1 MKRKHIKPMR
11 TTQVQRNSIWAA
23 FIAWARNTPPLRYPN
38 LGLICLGLFVD
49 LVGVGAIVPVRAIY
63 ARDAGATMAEL
74 GMMASGFLLGQF
86 LFQLPGGWL
95 SDRIG
100 RKPLLVVGVAVA
112 GVISFLFLLNDAPW
126 YFIALRFIEGA
137 AGGAIIPAANAYVID
152 SVPAKERGA
161 AFGWVG
167 SANSA
172 GFMLGPAIGGVMG
185 DWLGYTAPFIFGG
198 VAALVTAAFL
208 WAKMTNPRPD
218 AQPAEPVEP
227 DETAVADE
235 GKIERRVP
243 KRLFAPALAG
253 AIALAIASGFGDGLF
268 ISIWTLWL
276 DDLNA
281 STSFIGLTFITFSL
295 PLMFMMPFTG
305 KWADRYRLAPLI
317 FVPGILISTVYFT
330 YGFTTDLLLIALL
343 GIFEGA
349 MIAIMDPAIRAFTA
363 NLSPDNA
370 RGRIQG
376 IVSAART
383 ITGFT
388 SSMIVAVLYGINMGY
403 PFYML
408 TATQIAL
415 VLVGGTVVWR
425 VERSIA
431 RQKTPALAPVPVPAT
446 DRPREAEEA
455 IA

>member
-1 MKRKHIKPMR
+1 MG
-11 TTQVQRNSIWAA
+11 TAQAQRNSIWAK
-23 FIAWARNTPPLRYPN
+23 FLAWARNTPPLKYPN

-63 ARDAGATMAEL
+63 ARDAGATMVEL

-100 RKPLLVVGVAVA
+100 RKPLLVAGVATV
-112 GVISFLFLLNDAPW
+112 GIMSFLFLLNDSPW

-137 AGGAIIPAANAYVID
+137 AAGAIIPAANAYVID
-152 SVPAKERGA
+152 SVPAKERGS

-185 DWLGYTAPFIFGG
+185 DWFGYSAPFIFGG
-198 VAALVTAAFL
+198 VASVLTAAFL
-208 WAKMTNPRPD
+208 WAKMTNPKPGTEPL
-218 AQPAEPVEP
+218 PAEPDGAAVVE
-227 DETAVADE
+227 V
-235 GKIERRVP
+235 GKFERRVP
-243 KRLFAPALAG
+243 SRLFVPAMAG

-281 STSFIGLTFITFSL
+281 STAFIGLTFITFSL
-295 PLMFMMPFTG
+295 PLMVMMPFTG
-305 KWADRYRLAPLI
+305 KMADKYRLAPLI
-317 FVPGILISTVYFT
+317 FVPGMLISTVYFT
-330 YGFTTDLLLIALL
+330 YGFTTDLILIAVL
-343 GIFEGA
+343 GFFEGA
-349 MIAIMDPAIRAFTA
+349 MIALMDPAMRAFTA

-370 RGRIQG
+370 RGRVQG
-376 IVSAART
+376 VISTART
-383 ITGFT
+383 IAGFS

-408 TATQIAL
+408 TGTQIVL
-415 VLVGGTVVWR
+415 VLVGGFIVWR
-425 VERSIA
+425 VENATA
-431 RQKTPALAPVPVPAT
+431 RQKVIAVPLH
-446 DRPREAEEA
+446 RPSTEPQRETEEA

>member
-1 MKRKHIKPMR
+1 MR
-11 TTQVQRNSIWAA
+11 SAQAQRISIWAR
-23 FIAWARNTPPLRYPN
+23 FLAWARNTPPLRYPN

-49 LVGVGAIVPVRAIY
+49 LIGVGAIVPVRAIY
-63 ARDAGATMAEL
+63 ARDMGATMAEL

-100 RKPLLVVGVAVA
+100 RKPLLVMGVTVA
-112 GVISFLFLLNDAPW
+112 GIISFLFLLNDAPW

-185 DWLGYTAPFIFGG
+185 DYLGYTSPFIFGG
-198 VAALVTAAFL
+198 VLSLATAAFL
-208 WAKMTNPRPD
+208 WAKMSNPKPGS
-218 AQPAEPVEP
+218 QPVEVEAP
-227 DETAVADE
+227 GAPEE

-243 KRLFAPALAG
+243 KLLFVPALAG

-281 STSFIGLTFITFSL
+281 STAYIGLTFITFSL
-295 PLMFMMPFTG
+295 PLMVMMPFTG
-305 KWADRYRLAPLI
+305 KMADKYRLAPLI
-317 FVPGILISTVYFT
+317 IVPGLLISTVYFT
-330 YGFTTDLLLIALL
+330 YGWTTNLFLIAAL

-376 IVSAART
+376 IVSGVRT

-388 SSMIVAVLYGINMGY
+388 SSMIVAVIYGINMGY

-408 TATQIAL
+408 TITQIVL

-431 RQKTPALAPVPVPAT
+431 RQSDIAPALVPIPVAERQHET
-446 DRPREAEEA
+446 EEA

>member
-1 MKRKHIKPMR
+1 MR
-11 TTQVQRNSIWAA
+11 SAQAPRVSIWAR
-23 FIAWARNTPPLRYPN
+23 FLAWARNTPPLKYPN

-100 RKPLLVVGVAVA
+100 RKPLLVAGVAVV
-112 GVISFLFLLNDAPW
+112 GVMSFLFLLDDSPW
-126 YFIALRFIEGA
+126 YFITLRFLEGA

-185 DWLGYTAPFIFGG
+185 DWFGYTSPFIFGG
-198 VAALVTAAFL
+198 VASLLTAALL
-208 WAKMTNPRPD
+208 WAKMTNPKPG
-218 AQPAEPVEP
+218 AEPLPDEP
-227 DETAVADE
+227 DGAAVVEE

-243 KRLFAPALAG
+243 RRLFAPALAG

-281 STSFIGLTFITFSL
+281 STAYIGLTFITFSL
-295 PLMFMMPFTG
+295 PLMVMMPFTG
-305 KWADRYRLAPLI
+305 KMADKYRLAPLI
-317 FVPGILISTVYFT
+317 IVPGLLISTVYFT
-330 YGFTTDLLLIALL
+330 YGFTTDLFLIAAL

-349 MIAIMDPAIRAFTA
+349 MIALMDPAIRAFTA

-370 RGRIQG
+370 RGKIQG
-376 IVSAART
+376 IVSGART

-388 SSMIVAVLYGINMGY
+388 SSMLVAVLYGINLPSSMGY

-408 TATQIAL
+408 TATQI
-415 VLVGGTVVWR
+415 VLVFIGGIAVWR
-425 VERSIA
+425 VESATAKQKALTISRA
-431 RQKTPALAPVPVPAT
+431 HLPVAERQ
-446 DRPREAEEA
+446 RETEEA

>member
-1 MKRKHIKPMR
+1 MHTAQAKRK
-11 TTQVQRNSIWAA
+11 SIWAR
-23 FIAWARNTPPLRYPN
+23 FLAWARNTPPYRYPN
-38 LGLICLGLFVD
+38 LGLICLGLFVN
-49 LVGVGAIVPVRAIY
+49 LIGIGAIVPVRAIY

-74 GMMASGFLLGQF
+74 GLMASGFLLGQF

-100 RKPLLVVGVAVA
+100 RKPLLVLGVTAVGI
-112 GVISFLFLLNDAPW
+112 ISFLFLLDDSPW
-126 YFIALRFIEGA
+126 YFIVLRFIEGA
-137 AGGAIIPAANAYVID
+137 AGGAVIPAANAYVID

-198 VAALVTAAFL
+198 VASLLTAVLLFV
-208 WAKMTNPRPD
+208 KMTNPRPGTES
-218 AQPAEPVEP
+218 PLVEP
-227 DETAVADE
+227 EGAAVVEE

-243 KRLFAPALAG
+243 KRLFVPALAG
-253 AIALAIASGFGDGLF
+253 ALALAIASGFGDGLF

-281 STSFIGLTFITFSL
+281 STSYIGLTFITFSL
-295 PLMFMMPFTG
+295 PLMFMMPSTG
-305 KWADRYRLAPLI
+305 KWADKYRLAPLI

-330 YGFTTDLLLIALL
+330 YGFTTDLFLIAAL

-376 IVSAART
+376 IVSGVRT

-388 SSMIVAVLYGINMGY
+388 SSMLVAVLYGINMGY

-408 TATQIAL
+408 TATQIVL

-431 RQKTPALAPVPVPAT
+431 RQTKVAPAPVPLSAA
-446 DRPREAEEA
+446 DRQRAEQTVA
-455 IA
+455 